1 MNITRRTFVKTT
13 ATLPFLTSCRSVHR
27 ILGAN
32 DRLNIA
38 FIGTGGMGTA
48 HAKNLAGRVEQE
60 NVKITH
66 VCDVYNRRLNAV
78 VKITGAIPTLEY
90 REILD
95 ADDVDA
101 VVIATP
107 DHWHTKIAIEAMESG
122 KDVFVEKP
130 LSHTIKQALE
140 CRDAVHRTG
149 RTLQVG
155 PQGTSSGRIWAAQD
169 AISRK
174 PNWQSEL
181 VTSVLL
187 QKQSWRA
194 V

>member
-1 MNITRRTFVKTT
+1 MHITRRTFVKTT
-13 ATLPFLTSCRSVHR
+13 ATLPFISSLSYGR

-32 DRLNIA
+32 DRLNVA
-38 FIGTGGMGTA
+38 FIGTGGMGTS

-60 NVKITH
+60 NVTITH

-78 VKITGAIPTLEY
+78 AKITGAIPTLEY

-101 VVIATP
+101 VVISTP
-107 DHWHTKIAIEAMESG
+107 DHWHTKMAIEAMESG
-122 KDVFVEKP
+122 KDVYVEKP
-130 LSHTIKQALE
+130 LSHTIEQALE

-169 AISRK
+169 AISK
-174 PNWQSEL
+174 NL
-181 VTSVLL
+181 IGKV
-187 QKQSWRA
+187 SWSQA
-194 V
+194 S